1 MLSVIKA
8 DGTTAGS
15 QASGH
20 GKIDLIRGIQP
31 EAAAKLT
38 AKPLFL
44 ICRQSLLRASNS
56 HACSVHVT
64 ASFVHLGDFIILSN
78 GQHSGQCDYEGAA

>member
-31 EAAAKLT
+31 EAATKLT

-44 ICRQSLLRASNS
+44 ICRQSLLCSYPY
-56 HACSVHVT
+56 SVHVT
-64 ASFVHLGDFIILSN
+64 ASFVHLDDFIILSN
-78 GQHSGQCDYEGAA
+78 GQHSGQCDYQDAA